1 MAYASR
7 SGRARTSPS
16 NPAAFAVCD
25 RCGIWTNRNR
35 LRNQAEWRGAALQA
49 LYIYVCERCYD
60 TPQEN
65 IRSIILPADPLPI
78 VQPRVEPYLADET
91 DYRITTAKSLTDPT
105 TGIPVPQGQ
114 HLVTLD
120 GHNRTTQPIGR
131 PANLAQAAIMPLSQG
146 VHYGP
151 TLSILSL
158 TSDGFYTVTA
168 TCSAPHNLSTNSQ
181 VSVQGAVANEADG
194 SYSVI
199 VTSAL
204 AFTYTT
210 VNPTPQGGLLT
221 GGTRIWSML
230 VGIPLGYDQIP
241 QTQNPVAPTV
251 QPEKLVREPE
261 LIFYRPS
268 NSMYIPI
275 IPF

>member
-1 MAYASR
+1 MAYASKL
-7 SGRARTSPS
+7 GRARISPS
-16 NPAAFAVCD
+16 SPSAAGRCD
-25 RCGIWTNRNR
+25 RCGFIVTRKDMIW
-35 LRNQAEWRGAALQA
+35 QYEWRGAALQNT
-49 LYIYVCERCYD
+49 YILVCNRCLD
-60 TPQEN
+60 VPQEN
-65 IRSIILPADPLPI
+65 RRAIVLPADPIPI

-91 DYRITTAKSLTDPT
+91 DYRVTTAKSLTDPT

-114 HLVTLD
+114 QLVTLD
-120 GHNRTTQPIGR
+120 GHDRTTQPIGR
-131 PANLAQAAIMPLSQG
+131 PSNLAQSAIMPLSQV

-151 TLSILSL
+151 TLSVLSL
-158 TSDGFYTVTA
+158 NSDGFYTVTV
-168 TCSAPHNLSTNSQ
+168 TCSTPHNLSTNSQ
-181 VSVQGAVANEADG
+181 VSVQGAAANEADG

-210 VNPTPQGGLLT
+210 INPTPQGGLLT

-241 QTQNPVAPTV
+241 QTQNPVTPTV
-251 QPEKLVREPE
+251 QPENLVREPE